1 MHANGSTLLM
11 PGLELDTARYTA
23 SLDDRT
29 ESETGE
35 YCPLCGERIRFGQHP
50 EQGPNGWRLHARCY
64 EIALHEATEAYKE
77 GFIVDIH
84 NPRGKWLS
92 NAIFEALYAR
102 EEQYDTDKYPELWN
116 PKNR

>member
-1 MHANGSTLLM
+1 MHANGITLTL

-23 SLDDRT
+23 SLDDRA
-29 ESETGE
+29 ENRAGE

-50 EQGPNGWRLHARCY
+50 EQGPNGWRLHDRCY
-64 EIALHEATEAYKE
+64 SVALHEAVE
-77 GFIVDIH
+77 VDADVSDPH
-84 NPRGKWLS
+84 GEWLS
-92 NAIFEALYAR
+92 DAIFEALYAR